1 MSSPEGAVDEPPLL
15 DEFAVDVYRA
25 AVRCGAFA
33 DEAIAEEL
41 GVGVA
46 RVAEARKALE
56 ELRLLGPLG
65 EDGKTRMPLDPEI
78 VEAELISPL
87 EMAIVER
94 RRRIVRI
101 HEQLR
106 SLGQLYRSI
115 EQLRYAENS
124 IRVLDDAAEVRREI
138 ELARHRCTR
147 ERMSLQPG
155 GGRSA
160 ELLQHDLAQTRELL
174 RRGVRIR
181 TLYQHTARASLAT
194 RAYVRRVG
202 EEGGEVRTAE
212 ELTERIIIYDRR
224 IAFVP
229 KERDGREAP
238 GAAVVTDPTMVAYL
252 CRSFEAAWQVA
263 QPFVPADAEPTTG
276 SGERQTG
283 TELRDSI
290 LRLMS
295 MGLKDEVIAR
305 RLGMATRTCRRYI
318 SALMD
323 ELGATSRFQAGLMIG
338 RQGAAGERDGDV
350 LPGGA
355 GTTTTG

>member
-1 MSSPEGAVDEPPLL
+1 MDEPPLL
-15 DEFAVDVYRA
+15 DELAVDAYRA
-25 AVRCGAFA
+25 AVRAGVFS
-33 DEAIAEEL
+33 DEAISEEL
-41 GVGVA
+41 GVEPA
-46 RVAEARKALE
+46 RVGEARKALE

-65 EDGKTRMPLDPEI
+65 DDERIRIPLDPEI

-87 EMAIVER
+87 EMAIAER

-115 EQLRYAENS
+115 EQLRYEENS

-160 ELLQHDLAQTRELL
+160 ELLQQDLAQTRELL

-194 RAYVRRVG
+194 RAYVKRVC
-202 EEGGEVRTAE
+202 EEGGEIRTAE

-229 KERDGREAP
+229 KERNGREAP
-238 GAAVVTDPTMVAYL
+238 GAAVVTDPTLVAYL
-252 CRSFEAAWQVA
+252 CRSFEATWQVA
-263 QPFVPADAEPTTG
+263 QPFSPTDVESGAGT
-276 SGERQTG
+276 GERQTG
-283 TELRDSI
+283 TELRESI
-290 LRLMS
+290 LRLMA

-323 ELGATSRFQAGLMIG
+323 ELGASSRFQAGLMLG
-338 RQGAAGERDGDV
+338 RQEGGAKREGDA
-350 LPGGA
+350 LAGGA
-355 GTTTTG
+355 GVGTGG

>member
-1 MSSPEGAVDEPPLL
+1 MDEPPLL
-15 DEFAVDVYRA
+15 DEFAVDAYRA
-25 AVRCGAFA
+25 AVRAGVFS
-33 DEAIAEEL
+33 DEAISEEL
-41 GVGVA
+41 GAGPA

-65 EDGKTRMPLDPEI
+65 DDERIRIPLDPEI

-106 SLGQLYRSI
+106 SLGQLYRST
-115 EQLRYAENS
+115 EQLRYEENS

-138 ELARHRCTR
+138 ELARHRCVR

-160 ELLQHDLAQTRELL
+160 ELLQQDLAQTRELL

-194 RAYVRRVG
+194 RAYVKRIC

-229 KERDGREAP
+229 KERNGREAP
-238 GAAVVTDPTMVAYL
+238 GAAVVTDPTLVAYL
-252 CRSFEAAWQVA
+252 CRSFEATWQVA
-263 QPFVPADAEPTTG
+263 QPFSPAEAESAPA
-276 SGERQTG
+276 GERQSG

-290 LRLMS
+290 LRLMA

-323 ELGATSRFQAGLMIG
+323 ELGATSRFQAGLMLG
-338 RQGAAGERDGDV
+338 RREATAKPDGDTLAEGLGV
-350 LPGGA
+350 GPCD
-355 GTTTTG
+355 